1 MPISSHLIVKEN
13 KTENETRK
21 QNQEIKWDLVL
32 FSTPWASASVFP
44 PPWEHPSPAHWWLC
58 VCVRRAETKSCSH
71 LGCGQAYGTEVVR
84 RRICF
89 CTAGLLALPL
99 TGMALLVNNLLLSDE
114 KQNHRSRDQNTA
126 QPVLM
131 GQFACSDSVLFSVS
145 HLFTVLSF
153 ICHVVS
159 FSHTAPT
166 SLCICFSH
174 AHSLYILLSHS
185 IIMFGTP

>member
-44 PPWEHPSPAHWWLC
+44 PLWEHPSPAHWWLC

-71 LGCGQAYGTEVVR
+71 LGTEVLR

-89 CTAGLLALPL
+89 CIAGLLALPP

-114 KQNHRSRDQNTA
+114 KQNHGSRDQNTA
-126 QPVLM
+126 YTVLM
-131 GQFACSDSVLFSVS
+131 GQFTCSDSVLFSVS
-145 HLFTVLSF
+145 HLFAVLSF